1 MANKSNKCSI
11 CSKGFGVPSELDKHR
26 AQAHNMGQT
35 QTKMYRCDMCVYQSR
50 DVFNRNQHKINAHF
64 NKTLQK
70 PFAY

>member
-26 AQAHNMGQT
+26 AQAHNMGQN
-35 QTKMYRCDMCVYQSR
+35 QTKIYKCDMCIYQSR

-64 NKTLQK
+64 NKQLQK